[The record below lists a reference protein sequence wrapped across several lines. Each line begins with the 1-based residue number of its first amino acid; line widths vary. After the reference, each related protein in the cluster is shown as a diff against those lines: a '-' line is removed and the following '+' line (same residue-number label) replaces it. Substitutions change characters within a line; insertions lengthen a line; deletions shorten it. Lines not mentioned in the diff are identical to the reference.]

1 MNLIEE
7 KKARRR
13 TESPLALLAGT
24 SRYAREPE
32 SSCGNIH
39 LLRDDKTRGE
49 RFPRLGGLPERML
62 RPGYLT
68 SGKLLEKIKALNPPE
83 FTVEGGV
90 TVSLRRTPE
99 GTEFMQLLD
108 YRSPEEPRDVAVK
121 FTRERAGVCRS
132 LDGEEKTFR
141 AKELALPGFRV
152 YGMITFAEK

>member
-62 RPGYLT
+62 RPGYPT

-108 YRSPEEPRDVAVK
+108 YRSPEETRDVAVK
-121 FTRERAGVCRS
+121 FTRERTGVCRS